1 MCQEHGLA
9 EMLPHCPHPGLKT
22 WRAAGGVG
30 MEGPLGL
37 RTEVPAGVLSATV
50 SRRHRSSPLF
60 LHSLRS
66 GSDVRDYSLTGYVWS
81 AVTPSPEH
89 LGDEVNLKVTVLC
102 DSLREPLTFTCNCKL
117 GGRRRGHP
125 QRWGRGDCFETPDC
139 FIGSCWACRARG
151 LRLSPACLSDP
162 LVAPP
167 PHPFQAPPL

>member
-1 MCQEHGLA
+1 MCQEHGFA

-22 WRAAGGVG
+22 WRAAGGMG

-66 GSDVRDYSLTGYVWS
+66 GSDVQDYALTGYVWS

-117 GGRRRGHP
+117 GGGCVGILRGGAGVTVLKP
-125 QRWGRGDCFETPDC
+125 QTASLAGAGPAGRG
-139 FIGSCWACRARG
+139 GSG
-151 LRLSPACLSDP
+151 
-162 LVAPP
+162 
-167 PHPFQAPPL
+167 